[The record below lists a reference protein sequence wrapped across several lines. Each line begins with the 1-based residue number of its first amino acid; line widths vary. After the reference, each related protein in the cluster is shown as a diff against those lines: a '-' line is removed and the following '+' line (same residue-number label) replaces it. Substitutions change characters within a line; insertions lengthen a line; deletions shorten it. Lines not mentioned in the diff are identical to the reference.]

1 MSKQNKIN
9 PAHYTQRGR
18 LTQDDAARELARQR
32 SVLSQNAWPPVKK
45 NMLPSFA
52 VTDVGANPGAETS
65 ESAKS
70 LESGLSREKAKP
82 PARMTRRSG
91 AKTAAPAKAKQSKS
105 AKASTVKKTS
115 VGGRVPRSG
124 PGATSKAKT
133 ARAAKPPAGTTPTR
147 TMRKAVLA
155 RNVGGPALKPLRAAK
170 RRTS

>member
-1 MSKQNKIN
+1 MSKQNKVN

-32 SVLSQNAWPPVKK
+32 SVLSQHTWPPVKK

-52 VTDVGANPGAETS
+52 LTDVDANPGVETS
-65 ESAKS
+65 EGTKS

-82 PARMTRRSG
+82 AARMSRKTG
-91 AKTAAPAKAKQSKS
+91 MKTAALTKAKQPK
-105 AKASTVKKTS
+105 AASTRTIRKT
-115 VGGRVPRSG
+115 VG
-124 PGATSKAKT
+124 KAKT
-133 ARAAKPPAGTTPTR
+133 GRAAKPAARTTATR
-147 TMRKAVLA
+147 TTRKAVLA